1 MRYRAIRGR
10 RLARGQRPR
19 PFTQVN
25 PLGLRLIGKKHG
37 QKNNFEY
44 RLDLDFPRKAGSIR
58 RLPRGSV
65 YRCRAGFLCR
75 LDGRYEREK
84 PNPEPYL
91 RKAR

>member
-10 RLARGQRPR
+10 RLARGGGPA
-19 PFTQVN
+19 PPKAN

-44 RLDLDFPRKAGSIR
+44 RPDLDFPRKAGSIR

-65 YRCRAGFLCR
+65 YRCRAGFRCR

-91 RKAR
+91 REAR